1 MSYSKL
7 IHDYLDGELNASQQ
21 DLLFSELAHNT
32 ELRQEFNQ
40 QVRLQ
45 TLAQSDLPSI
55 TPPTDAAN
63 AVFAKLGFSIPN
75 SDFANNF
82 VNNKPTP
89 TVLLWKSTFDF
100 LKKRFPTFLTSVL
113 SATITALIFLY
124 FLNNNLLLDNAN
136 LSGPSR
142 MVVSTNTNEL
152 QTANI
157 PNALVTNQL
166 TRNISQDDFEKL
178 FSKALADY
186 FAANPINLNTNAQDS
201 KIAEQNVKSLSNDNL
216 IDNFNRNNYLQTN
229 TYQNKL
235 PLVVL
240 PNSESN
246 TKNRDFVSSEN
257 LSSNA
262 LDELSLSIRS
272 FTSQSSTKINV
283 PSNANPWFNN
293 MALSIGYNLNK
304 YHSFGLEVGQEQF
317 AQRFQKTEFDL
328 TSTYEQNPLLFWYGG
343 YYRFSYPDIIFN
355 EKIFPF
361 AQIFGGATSV
371 GPVIK
376 SQLGIQYKPD
386 KRVTFILG
394 GEMTKLLY
402 KLQNNIYNTDKFG
415 ITYGISIQY

>member
-7 IHDYLDGELNASQQ
+7 IHDYLDGELNSSQQ
-21 DLLFSELAHNT
+21 DLLFSELAQNT
-32 ELRQEFNQ
+32 ELRQEFSQ

-55 TPPTDAAN
+55 SPPTDAAN

-75 SDFANNF
+75 SDFTYNLT
-82 VNNKPTP
+82 NNKT
-89 TVLLWKSTFDF
+89 TSTALLWKSTLVF

-124 FLNNNLLLDNAN
+124 FLNNNLLLDNAKLN
-136 LSGPSR
+136 GPSR
-142 MVVSTNTNEL
+142 MVVSTNTSDLKNS
-152 QTANI
+152 NS
-157 PNALVTNQL
+157 PNSLVTNPL
-166 TRNISQDDFEKL
+166 TRNISDIDFERL

-186 FAANPINLNTNAQDS
+186 FAANPINQYSLVQDS
-201 KIAEQNVKSLSNDNL
+201 NIAVQKVKSSTYENS
-216 IDNFNRNNYLQTN
+216 IDNFNNNN
-229 TYQNKL
+229 TLEANIYQNKI
-235 PLVVL
+235 PIVVL
-240 PNSESN
+240 PNLESN
-246 TKNRDFVSSEN
+246 TQNGDLISSDY
-257 LSSNA
+257 LSDNVFN
-262 LDELSLSIRS
+262 DLSFSIRS
-272 FTSQSSTKINV
+272 FTTQSSTKINV

-293 MALSIGYNLNK
+293 MALSLGYNINK
-304 YHSFGLEVGQEQF
+304 YHSFGLEIGQEQF
-317 AQRFQKTEFDL
+317 AQRFQKTDFDL

-355 EKIFPF
+355 EKLFPF